1 MTDNII
7 NEKTI
12 SFVHSV
18 ARKYA
23 KYCNSY
29 DDLVQEGLLGVLE
42 AQSKY
47 DPEKGTQFSSYA
59 LFWIRKRILKYLD
72 KEIAFSGSSTELN
85 TDILADDKPDIE
97 LSAEKSEVIAEFP
110 SSMTKE
116 EIEIIKYMYEQE
128 LPLSEIA
135 KIKNQRREKIRQKY
149 KKAMRKLRYYMEK
162 KTDQ

>member
-1 MTDNII
+1 MTENII

-47 DPEKGTQFSSYA
+47 DPDKGTQFSSYA
-59 LFWIRKRILKYLD
+59 LFWIRKRILKFLD
-72 KEIAFSGSSTELN
+72 KEITYSGASADLN
-85 TDILADDKPDIE
+85 TDILADEKSFGD
-97 LSAEKSEVIAEFP
+97 LSQEKSEVIAEFP
-110 SSMTKE
+110 DTMSEE
-116 EIEIIKYMYEQE
+116 EIEIIKYMYEKE
-128 LPLSEIA
+128 MPLSQIA
-135 KIKNQRREKIRQKY
+135 KLKNQRREKVRQKY
-149 KKAMRKLRYYMEK
+149 RKAMRKLRFFMEK